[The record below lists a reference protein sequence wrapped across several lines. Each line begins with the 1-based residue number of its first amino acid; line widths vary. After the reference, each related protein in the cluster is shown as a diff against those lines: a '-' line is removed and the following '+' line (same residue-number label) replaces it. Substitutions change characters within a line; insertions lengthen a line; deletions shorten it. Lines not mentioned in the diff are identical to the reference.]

1 MNDYNPYIRHISKIE
16 YFAKHIEIDA
26 FVNGAYY
33 TVEEEPITTFDS
45 FIEKTELKHIKNSL
59 LEAYSFFNSVKFDG
73 IFFNEMIF
81 FIKRNGYYKNC
92 ENYKMLRKKILQK
105 CKNVYEYFIKKSSK
119 VYALIKIESDEREK
133 EKSNM
138 NISKIIK

>member
-73 IFFNEMIF
+73 IFQVDI
-81 FIKRNGYYKNC
+81 IKRGTNLFGNTKLTGVPFINYYKI
-92 ENYKMLRKKILQK
+92 EKW
-105 CKNVYEYFIKKSSK
+105 VFTT
-119 VYALIKIESDEREK
+119 LIVVACSFLFLLLKYHKDIFSHF
-133 EKSNM
+133 
-138 NISKIIK
+138 